1 MLSNKKPMRL
11 HKGETKMST
20 SRREFLKS
28 AASAAALG
36 TGISLT
42 GVAGARAEE
51 TITAVEWGG
60 NYASEMKKLAAKQ
73 SDVKINWQ
81 LHAGGAMAILP
92 KIKAKWPNPGIDLL
106 TGWDPSWQAI
116 AREGWAEP
124 VTAKKVPNLADI
136 PQKLLVKDSTGN
148 IINIPRTISA
158 MIWFYREDKTPFQ
171 IANID
176 DLLDPRLKG
185 KICFPVPSLGS
196 NLQMLSLALHKG
208 GDERSM
214 EPAWEFMKKLARS
227 GNIGRV
233 ANADSDITTSISSGE
248 TCVTMQGGAGPI
260 ELGRKFKIRYL
271 SKMDRESGFR
281 TFVFHEGW
289 CVLRGGHTDAAFK
302 FANFAIG
309 PEANTEFNQAVR
321 GVPANAKAKV
331 ADEIKPIAFNNEE
344 MDKYVYIPDW
354 AYLSTQTDAWMKR
367 WEQEIAPLL

>member
-1 MLSNKKPMRL
+1 MF
-11 HKGETKMST
+11 T

-36 TGISLT
+36 TGMSLAGT
-42 GVAGARAEE
+42 VGARAEE

-60 NYASEMKKLAAKQ
+60 NYANEMKKLAAKQ

-92 KIKAKWPNPGIDLL
+92 KIKSKWPKPGIDLL
-106 TGWDPSWQAI
+106 TGWEPSWQTI

-124 VTAKKVPNLADI
+124 VTLEKVPNLADI
-136 PQKLLVKDSTGN
+136 PQKLLVKDSSGN
-148 IINIPRTISA
+148 IINIPRTITA
-158 MIWFYREDKTPFQ
+158 AIWFYREDKVPFQ
-171 IANID
+171 ITNVD

-185 KICFPVPSLGS
+185 KICFPVPTLNS
-196 NLQMLSLALHKG
+196 NLQMLMLALDKG
-208 GDERSM
+208 GDERNM

-233 ANADSDITTSISSGE
+233 ANADTDVTTSITSGE
-248 TCVTMQGGAGPI
+248 TCITTQGGAGPI
-260 ELGRKFKIRYL
+260 NLARQFKIQYL
-271 SKMDRESGFR
+271 SKMDKASGFR

-289 CVLRGGHTDAAFK
+289 CVLKGGRADAAFK
-302 FANFAIG
+302 FADFAINPG
-309 PEANTEFNQAVR
+309 NNAEFNEAIHA
-321 GVPANAKAKV
+321 VPANGKSKI
-331 ADEIKPIAFNNEE
+331 ADEIKPISFNNEE

>member
-1 MLSNKKPMRL
+1 MF
-11 HKGETKMST
+11 T

-28 AASAAALG
+28 VASTAALG
-36 TGISLT
+36 TGISLV

-92 KIKAKWPNPGIDLL
+92 KVKAKWPNSGIDLL
-106 TGWDPSWQAI
+106 TGWDPSWQSI

-124 VTAKKVPNLADI
+124 VALEKVPNLADI
-136 PQKLLVKDSTGN
+136 PQKLLVKDSTGS
-148 IINIPRTISA
+148 IINIPRTITA
-158 MIWFYREDKTPFQ
+158 MIWYYREDKAPFQ

-185 KICFPVPSLGS
+185 KICFPVPTLGS

-208 GDERSM
+208 GDERNM

-233 ANADSDITTSISSGE
+233 ANADSDITTSITSGE
-248 TCVTMQGGAGPI
+248 TCITMQGGSGPI
-260 ELGRKFKIRYL
+260 ERGRNFKVRYL
-271 SKMDRESGFR
+271 SKMDKQSGFR
-281 TFVFHEGW
+281 SFVYHEGW
-289 CVLRGGHTDAAFK
+289 CALKGARTDVAFK

-309 PEANTEFNQAVR
+309 PEANTEFNQGIRA
-321 GVPANAKAKV
+321 VPANVKSKV
-331 ADEIKPIAFNNEE
+331 ADEIKPISFNNEE
-344 MDKYVYIPDW
+344 MDRHVYIPDW
-354 AYLSTQTDAWMKR
+354 AYLSTQSDAWMKR